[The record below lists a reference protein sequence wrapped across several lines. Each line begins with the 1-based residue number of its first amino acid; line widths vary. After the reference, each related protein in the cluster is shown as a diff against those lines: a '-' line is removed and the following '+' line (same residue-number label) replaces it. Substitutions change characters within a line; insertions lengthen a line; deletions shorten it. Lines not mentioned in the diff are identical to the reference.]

1 MNDRLHDLESDA
13 GHSGSGG
20 AVAVAPSA
28 AAAHSAP
35 HTPQPIR
42 HRHVETRQLHVR
54 KPWMDRFEAWV
65 SRLTANNNFVRRIA
79 SMIWLPYA
87 FRSGLKVKRVDS
99 STFTAILPFRRA
111 NRNWYNAMAG
121 AALVGNSE
129 ISAGM
134 YVYGRCGGDY
144 TVVCK
149 NLEYKFLRPCFGPA
163 IYKATPR
170 QDIDGFLAAGK
181 EFNIDVDLE
190 IVQQLPTREL
200 KERRVG
206 QCLCTFHVTPK
217 SHHRD
222 KKSRTR
228 KPGRK

>member
-1 MNDRLHDLESDA
+1 MNDRLQDNEN
-13 GHSGSGG
+13 SGSGG
-20 AVAVAPSA
+20 AALAIAPVSA
-28 AAAHSAP
+28 TSEPSRNGAAEARK
-35 HTPQPIR
+35 R
-42 HRHVETRQLHVR
+42 HIETRQLHVR

-65 SRLTANNNFVRRIA
+65 SKLTASNNFVRRIA

-87 FRSGLKVKRVDS
+87 FRSGIKIKRVDS
-99 STFTAILPFRRA
+99 SKFTAVLPFRRA

-170 QDIDGFLAAGK
+170 QDIDAFLAAGK
-181 EFNIDVDLE
+181 EFNIDIDLE

-206 QCLCTFHVTPK
+206 MCVCTFHVTPK

-222 KKSRTR
+222 KKVRR
-228 KPGRK
+228 KRK

>member
-1 MNDRLHDLESDA
+1 MNDRLQDNEN
-13 GHSGSGG
+13 SGSGG
-20 AVAVAPSA
+20 AAVAIAPASA
-28 AAAHSAP
+28 VSDASRNGAAENRR
-35 HTPQPIR
+35 R
-42 HRHVETRQLHVR
+42 HIETRQLHVR

-65 SRLTANNNFVRRIA
+65 SKLTASNNFVRRIA

-87 FRSGLKVKRVDS
+87 FRSGIKIKRVDS
-99 STFTAILPFRRA
+99 STFTAVLPFRRA

-170 QDIDGFLAAGK
+170 QDIDAFLAEGK
-181 EFNIDVDLE
+181 EFNIDIDLE

-206 QCLCTFHVTPK
+206 MCACTFHVTPK

-222 KKSRTR
+222 KKVRR
-228 KPGRK
+228 KRK

>member
-1 MNDRLHDLESDA
+1 MNERHHDNE
-13 GHSGSGG
+13 GSGSIGG
-20 AVAVAPSA
+20 GVAVAAAPSA
-28 AAAHSAP
+28 PASQNGAAARP
-35 HTPQPIR
+35 R
-42 HRHVETRQLHVR
+42 RHVETRQLHVR

-65 SRLTANNNFVRRIA
+65 SRLTASNNFVRRIA

-87 FRSGLKVKRVDS
+87 FRSGIKIKRVDS
-99 STFTAILPFRRA
+99 SKFTAVLPFRRA

-170 QDIDGFLAAGK
+170 QDIDAFLAEGK
-181 EFNIDVDLE
+181 EFNIDIDLE

-206 QCLCTFHVTPK
+206 TCLCTFHVTPK

-222 KKSRTR
+222 KKSRRRR
-228 KPGRK
+228 K

>member
-1 MNDRLHDLESDA
+1 MNDRLQDNET
-13 GHSGSGG
+13 SGSGG
-20 AVAVAPSA
+20 AAVAIAPASA
-28 AAAHSAP
+28 VSDTSRNGASEA
-35 HTPQPIR
+35 R
-42 HRHVETRQLHVR
+42 RRHVETRQLHVR

-65 SRLTANNNFVRRIA
+65 SKLTASNNFVRRIA

-87 FRSGLKVKRVDS
+87 FRSGIKIKRVDS
-99 STFTAILPFRRA
+99 SKFTAVLPFRRA

-170 QDIDGFLAAGK
+170 QDIDAFLAEGK
-181 EFNIDVDLE
+181 EFNIDIDLE

-206 QCLCTFHVTPK
+206 MCACTFHVTPK

-222 KKSRTR
+222 KKVRR
-228 KPGRK
+228 KRK

>member
-1 MNDRLHDLESDA
+1 VNDRLQDNEN
-13 GHSGSGG
+13 SGSGG
-20 AVAVAPSA
+20 AAVAIAPSSAVSEASRNGA
-28 AAAHSAP
+28 AE
-35 HTPQPIR
+35 IR
-42 HRHVETRQLHVR
+42 KRHVETRQLHVR

-65 SRLTANNNFVRRIA
+65 SKLTASNNFVRRIA

-87 FRSGLKVKRVDS
+87 FRSGIKIKRVDS
-99 STFTAILPFRRA
+99 STFTAVLPFRRA

-170 QDIDGFLAAGK
+170 QDIDAFLTEGK
-181 EFNIDVDLE
+181 EFNIDIDLE

-206 QCLCTFHVTPK
+206 TCACTFHVTPK

-222 KKSRTR
+222 KKVRRRR
-228 KPGRK
+228 K